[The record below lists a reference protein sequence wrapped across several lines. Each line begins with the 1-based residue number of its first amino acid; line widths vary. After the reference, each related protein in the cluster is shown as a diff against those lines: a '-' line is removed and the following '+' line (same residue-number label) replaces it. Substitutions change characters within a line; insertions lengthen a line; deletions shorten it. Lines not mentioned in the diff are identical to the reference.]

1 MVVVCPSEL
10 LGAHFRRAIKPDKDK
25 STFEQV
31 VFHVDLVA
39 RGADQKAVKMVHKLD
54 VLIKNE
60 W

>member
-1 MVVVCPSEL
+1 
-10 LGAHFRRAIKPDKDK
+10 LGEGTTLPGKPDKEK

-31 VFHVDLVA
+31 VFHVDLPA
-39 RGADQKAVKMVHKLD
+39 RGADQKAVKTVHKLD